1 MANASNRKRMG
12 ELSEGEL
19 VCLFHPPP
27 VVLCGTIKS
36 GAGEELLE
44 RKGPR
49 GPRAKETSFFP
60 TSYQKRPHRHSFK
73 AITDL
78 VKGKLPFRQARTL
91 LYFQVGGDKVF
102 AGPVG
107 WG

>member
-1 MANASNRKRMG
+1 M
-12 ELSEGEL
+12 
-19 VCLFHPPP
+19 
-27 VVLCGTIKS
+27 
-36 GAGEELLE
+36 E

-49 GPRAKETSFFP
+49 GPRAKETSFLP
-60 TSYQKRPHRHSFK
+60 TSYQKRSLRHNFK
-73 AITDL
+73 GITDL
-78 VKGKLPFRQARTL
+78 VRGKLPFRQARTL